1 MATTRFFLSKI
12 PVPLSWHLARPFT
25 TSSPRIANSV
35 SASLPARKPI
45 GTFRGGLFGFL
56 FGTTVTGSVTYFYML
71 QESKTSGEL
80 VMEDLYALN
89 KAITHITDRMT
100 LLEDKVALQEKRM
113 K

>member
-1 MATTRFFLSKI
+1 MGS
-12 PVPLSWHLARPFT
+12 
-25 TSSPRIANSV
+25 
-35 SASLPARKPI
+35 
-45 GTFRGGLFGFL
+45 LFGFL

-80 VMEDLYALN
+80 VMEDLYVRVLLFRLNRLILLILQDFHSKALN